1 METSVLV
8 MYSAK
13 YWLTPFHHKV
23 GNYRKCQQ
31 HFEYPT
37 ASTDSELEAIS
48 GQMFPNSNFE
58 ITYFTG
64 LRKDFRVAR

>member
-1 METSVLV
+1 

-13 YWLTPFHHKV
+13 DWLTRFHHKV
-23 GNYRKCQQ
+23 GNYLKFQQ
-31 HFEYPT
+31 HFEYLT
-37 ASTDSELEAIS
+37 ASIDSELEAIS
-48 GQMFPNSNFE
+48 GQTFPNSKFR